1 MEKFLWALGHR
12 DRLYCLVPGHRM
24 DSDLEY
30 KSSIKEV
37 VGALAFG
44 MVGLHVTGTFT
55 DESFTISKNWLLLGG
70 AITPES
76 ARLQASKHQKHMAN
90 TFITS
95 FFASTPPYQSKMSFK
110 KTNMRSPQSKSTN
123 SFPLL
128 LPESS
133 V

>member
-12 DRLYCLVPGHRM
+12 GHLYYLVPGHRM

-44 MVGLHVTGTFT
+44 LVGLHVTGTFT

-70 AITPES
+70 GNRS
-76 ARLQASKHQKHMAN
+76 RVSKAPSVK
-90 TFITS
+90 TS
-95 FFASTPPYQSKMSFK
+95 ETHG
-110 KTNMRSPQSKSTN
+110 
-123 SFPLL
+123 
-128 LPESS
+128 
-133 V
+133 